1 MQIDAK
7 KAVTFHYSLRD
18 DEGTVLDSSEGG
30 EPLTYLHGEGN
41 IVPGL
46 EKALAGKAAGESVQ
60 VTLTPEEGYG
70 VRDDKNLRNV
80 PLRKISDK
88 KVTVGMQV
96 QLRTSEG
103 AQIATVTAVRGDY
116 ATVDLN
122 HPLAGMKLHFDVE
135 VVAVRDATPEELTH
149 GHLHEPGGH
158 HGSHGSHG

>member
-1 MQIDAK
+1 MQIADQ
-7 KAVTFHYSLRD
+7 KAVTIHYTLKD
-18 DEGTVLDSSEGG
+18 DAGTVLDSSKGR
-30 EPLTYLHGEGN
+30 EPLGYLQGAGN

-60 VTLTPEEGYG
+60 VTLTPEQGYG
-70 VRDDKNLRNV
+70 LRDDKNLRNV

-103 AQIATVTAVRGDY
+103 AQIATVTAIRGDY

-122 HPLAGMKLHFDVE
+122 HPLAGMQLHFDVE
-135 VVAVRDATPEELTH
+135 VVAVREATPEELTH
-149 GHLHEPGGH
+149 GHIHEPGGH
-158 HGSHGSHG
+158 HGGHQG

>member
-1 MQIDAK
+1 M
-7 KAVTFHYSLRD
+7 
-18 DEGTVLDSSEGG
+18 
-30 EPLTYLHGEGN
+30 
-41 IVPGL
+41 
-46 EKALAGKAAGESVQ
+46 
-60 VTLTPEEGYG
+60 
-70 VRDDKNLRNV
+70 RDDKNTRNV

-96 QLRTSEG
+96 QLRTSHG

-135 VVAVRDATPEELTH
+135 VVAVREATPEELTH

-158 HGSHGSHG
+158 HG